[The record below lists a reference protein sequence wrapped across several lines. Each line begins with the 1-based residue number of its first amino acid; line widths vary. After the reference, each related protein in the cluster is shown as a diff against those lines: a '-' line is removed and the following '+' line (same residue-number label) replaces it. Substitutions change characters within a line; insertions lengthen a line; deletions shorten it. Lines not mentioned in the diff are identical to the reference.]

1 MGNEENKPSLQKKI
15 SHPLSENEN
24 MEEDD
29 NEKNDINFVSAK
41 VGSFHIKQEN
51 FIGQLVKGKKEGK
64 GVCFYKNGDKYDGNF
79 KDDKKEGKGSYF
91 YNEKGERYQGNFVN
105 DYPNGIGKYFFK
117 NGDRYEGMFKDGKK
131 HGEGT
136 LILNNGGRYKGEFK
150 NDQKHGKGEFKNEF
164 GQIKYEYW
172 DNGVLKTTNEN
183 EFINE
188 SESVSLFNETN
199 TKKFEEFLVGT
210 YRKKSY
216 DKTPLLNKIKQIKEK
231 SKNKINDQQL
241 VQLLIFV
248 NEKPKVKFW
257 TVEDVKMLFKK
268 INLEKYISYIEI
280 NQIDGKKLLFLDNA
294 SIYNIFKLEDKNET
308 KNIVFLIEFIADIYN
323 NEHKI
328 ENNLSRKNCIVIN
341 NIKEHN
347 RLFNKIDQNEIKKC
361 ETVKNVLNF
370 SKFKGKN
377 LEEDKEKEKEK
388 EKVKIEKIKEVKEE
402 EKEEKERSKF
412 KYNKLNNE
420 YKDEFN
426 KELNKLGKTEFY
438 SSLNNDS
445 LNFFVNYDEIK
456 ILRKVGEGGMAIVQL
471 GEWQGQKVT
480 LKQSK
485 LQYNNKGNI
494 FFEKTFI
501 NEINIMASL
510 RHPNIVLFMGVAI
523 DDDLYYMLSEYVSK
537 GSLNEYIHKKKNYLT
552 EQQKIKIALQ
562 IALAIKY
569 IHSKNILHCDLKSD
583 NIFLD
588 ENLNAKLGDF
598 GFSYIMSKEPKH
610 AVGGT
615 YNYMAPEILID
626 KEKYEK
632 TADIFSYGL
641 ILWEILTGKI
651 PYFNI
656 DKKAPENVI
665 NYIKER
671 VKKKQEIMPIPKQ
684 GNIVLRYIISKCLEY
699 KPEDRI
705 SMDDIVKYLSKANKC
720 YEEVDEVTLE
730 IYNFVS

>member
-1 MGNEENKPSLQKKI
+1 MGTEENKASLQKTI
-15 SHPLSENEN
+15 THPLSETEN
-24 MEEDD
+24 MEED
-29 NEKNDINFVSAK
+29 NGKNSFIFASAK
-41 VGSFHIKQEN
+41 IGSFHIKQEN

-64 GVCFYKNGDKYDGNF
+64 GVCFYKNGDKYDVNF
-79 KDDKKEGKGSYF
+79 NDDKKEGKGSYF
-91 YNEKGERYQGNFVN
+91 YNEKGERYQGNFEN
-105 DYPNGIGKYFFK
+105 DYPNGIGKYYFK

-136 LILNNGGRYKGEFK
+136 LILSNGGRY
-150 NDQKHGKGEFKNEF
+150 KGEFKNEF

-241 VQLLIFV
+241 VQLLNFV

-257 TVEDVKMLFKK
+257 TVEDVKMLFQK
-268 INLEKYISYIEI
+268 INLEKYISYIES

-294 SIYNIFKLEDKNET
+294 SIYSIFKLADKNET
-308 KNIVFLIEFIADIYN
+308 KIIVFLVEFIADIYN

-328 ENNLSRKNCIVIN
+328 ENNLSRKNCLIIN
-341 NIKEHN
+341 NINYNKS
-347 RLFNKIDQNEIKKC
+347 LFNKIDQKEIKKC

-370 SKFKGKN
+370 NKFKENEK
-377 LEEDKEKEKEK
+377 EEDKEKEKEK
-388 EKVKIEKIKEVKEE
+388 GKKSGKIKIENLKEVKEE
-402 EKEEKERSKF
+402 EKEEKEESKNEI
-412 KYNKLNNE
+412 KYNELNNE
-420 YKDEFN
+420 LLSQN
-426 KELNKLGKTEFY
+426 KEEFIKEINKLGKTEFY

-456 ILRKVGEGGMAIVQL
+456 ILRNVGEGGMAIVKL

-480 LKQSK
+480 LKASK
-485 LQYNNKGNI
+485 LDYNIIGKNI
-494 FFEKTFI
+494 FISKTFI
-501 NEINIMASL
+501 NEINIMALL

-523 DDDLYYMLSEYVSK
+523 DDNLYYMISEYVSN
-537 GSLNEYIHKKKNYLT
+537 GSLNDYLKKNYLT

-569 IHSKNILHCDLKSD
+569 IHSKNILHCDLKSA

-588 ENLNAKLGDF
+588 ENFNAKLGDF
-598 GFSYIMSKEPKH
+598 GFSYIMSNEPKH
-610 AVGGT
+610 AAGGT
-615 YNYMAPEILID
+615 YRYMAPEILINN
-626 KEKYEK
+626 EKYEK

-641 ILWEILTGKI
+641 MLWEILTGKT
-651 PYFNI
+651 PYSNMTI
-656 DKKAPENVI
+656 DKI
-665 NYIKER
+665 IER
-671 VKKKQEIMPIPKQ
+671 LKKKEEILSIPKH

-705 SMDDIVKYLSKANKC
+705 SMDDIVKILSKANKC
-720 YEEVDEVTLE
+720 YEEVDKVILE